1 MFCFFVL
8 FFVGYILTVTAAQFH
23 RRHHLLLLLVPDP
36 QIKPPHHAVPTGRPY
51 QTPPTILIRALQTRH
66 AFMHRVRDRIN
77 IDVVEDPGVEEAEG
91 VVGGDCGDVGG
102 VVGGGGGG
110 GGVDGDD
117 FIDVGVWIS
126 GRV

>member
-1 MFCFFVL
+1 
-8 FFVGYILTVTAAQFH
+8 
-23 RRHHLLLLLVPDP
+23 
-36 QIKPPHHAVPTGRPY
+36 
-51 QTPPTILIRALQTRH
+51 
-66 AFMHRVRDRIN
+66 MHRVRDGVN
-77 IDVVEDPGVEEAEG
+77 IDVAEGPGVEEAEG